1 MLENKYI
8 AVPKPKNNYF
18 GIKDGF
24 YKSWNFPNLVGAI
37 DGKHILIK
45 TPPRLGSVYLSYK
58 KTFRIVFMAIFDLK
72 DRFALVDI
80 GDSGKQSSEF
90 SYDQ

>member
-8 AVPKPKNNYF
+8 AVPKPKNNDF
-18 GIKDGF
+18 RIKDGF

-45 TPPRLGSVYLSYK
+45 IPPRLGSVYFSYK

-72 DRFALVDI
+72 DRFTLVDI